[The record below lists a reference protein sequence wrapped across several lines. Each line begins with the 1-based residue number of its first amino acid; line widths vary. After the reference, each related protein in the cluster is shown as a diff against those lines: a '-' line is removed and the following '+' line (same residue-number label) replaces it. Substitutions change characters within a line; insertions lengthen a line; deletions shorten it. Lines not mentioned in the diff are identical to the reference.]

1 MSTEPM
7 SHAHDDAAG
16 RPPVMSRLTTTQAD
30 ELERYY
36 QLGNRD
42 EWDQRTHDYGWST
55 EESQQVWDWF
65 GNRAGTREDFNR
77 DR

>member
-1 MSTEPM
+1 MSPESM
-7 SHAHDDAAG
+7 SHSHDEDSG
-16 RPPVMSRLTTTQAD
+16 RPPIMTRLTATQAD

-42 EWDQRTHDYGWST
+42 EWDQRTRDYGWSS
-55 EESQQVWDWF
+55 EESQRVWDWF
-65 GNRAGTREDFNR
+65 GNRAGERGDFGR